1 MAADAIA
8 LHKQPSQSV
17 VIFVTAAAFRLRH
30 PSRRTARSR
39 TFVRVAGYRGVVVS
53 TANSSKWYHSTVYN
67 TAVACESCG
76 GTTRPERW
84 CRRINAKV
92 RYAFDIATHAEYLT
106 REDDL
111 RLHALGIAWR
121 QRPFYG

>member
-1 MAADAIA
+1 M
-8 LHKQPSQSV
+8 
-17 VIFVTAAAFRLRH
+17 
-30 PSRRTARSR
+30 
-39 TFVRVAGYRGVVVS
+39 S

-67 TAVACESCG
+67 AAAACENCG
-76 GTTRPERW
+76 GTIRHERW

-92 RYAFDIATHAEYLT
+92 RYAFDIATHAEHLT